1 MIDAGEAL
9 SAARSDALAA
19 LEAPFG
25 ERAGE
30 LGLAGAAL
38 VYDPSPITAE
48 VLAARFPTDLERGLT
63 GAGPHH
69 DEVRITAGERELRTH
84 GSQGEQRVAVLAL
97 LLAEAELLGERR
109 GVPPLL
115 LLDDVLSELDGER
128 RAALVQRIR
137 AELPGARHDGRSR
150 CAAGRSRPAARGE
163 PRPRVGGVMERL
175 GDSLD
180 QELRRFGA
188 TGSMPAIVAA
198 WPEAVGEEV
207 ARNAWPARI
216 SRDGVLHVNTSS
228 SAWSFELTQLA
239 AVVLEQ
245 LAARLD
251 DVAPKGLRFA
261 PGHLPEPPVAPS
273 DTPRPRSVEPSPEQ
287 LAEAR
292 ELASPIEHEELR
304 ERVARAAALSL
315 ATARSDRRF

>member
-1 MIDAGEAL
+1 
-9 SAARSDALAA
+9 
-19 LEAPFG
+19 
-25 ERAGE
+25 
-30 LGLAGAAL
+30 
-38 VYDPSPITAE
+38 
-48 VLAARFPTDLERGLT
+48 
-63 GAGPHH
+63 
-69 DEVRITAGERELRTH
+69 
-84 GSQGEQRVAVLAL
+84 
-97 LLAEAELLGERR
+97 
-109 GVPPLL
+109 
-115 LLDDVLSELDGER
+115 
-128 RAALVQRIR
+128 
-137 AELPGARHDGRSR
+137 
-150 CAAGRSRPAARGE
+150 
-163 PRPRVGGVMERL
+163 MERL

-180 QELRRFGA
+180 RELRRFGT

-273 DTPRPRSVEPSPEQ
+273 DDVRGHGRRNHPRSSSPRPASSPRRSRTKSS
-287 LAEAR
+287 ANG
-292 ELASPIEHEELR
+292 S
-304 ERVARAAALSL
+304 
-315 ATARSDRRF
+315 RRRPR

>member
-1 MIDAGEAL
+1 
-9 SAARSDALAA
+9 
-19 LEAPFG
+19 
-25 ERAGE
+25 
-30 LGLAGAAL
+30 
-38 VYDPSPITAE
+38 
-48 VLAARFPTDLERGLT
+48 
-63 GAGPHH
+63 
-69 DEVRITAGERELRTH
+69 
-84 GSQGEQRVAVLAL
+84 
-97 LLAEAELLGERR
+97 
-109 GVPPLL
+109 
-115 LLDDVLSELDGER
+115 
-128 RAALVQRIR
+128 
-137 AELPGARHDGRSR
+137 
-150 CAAGRSRPAARGE
+150 
-163 PRPRVGGVMERL
+163 MERL
-175 GDSLD
+175 GDSLN

-261 PGHLPEPPVAPS
+261 PGHLPEPHVAPS
-273 DTPRPRSVEPSPEQ
+273 DTPGPRSVEPSPEQ

-304 ERVARAAALSL
+304 ERVAKAVALSL